1 MYNMQSNITNLE
13 FEALTNNETGR
24 LLIQDYQQRTNMVF
38 DNEVLESFFFGWLL
52 TVLLRFYR

>member
-1 MYNMQSNITNLE
+1 MQSNITNLE

-38 DNEVLESFFFGWLL
+38 DNEVLESYWILEL
-52 TVLLRFYR
+52 CLHL